1 MDIGWNVQRIA
12 PGKCM
17 IHLKISWVSIF
28 TGLFSY
34 DIMLRCWNY
43 EPDKRPTFEDLQSEL
58 DTMLS
63 AEQRDQYIQINTV
76 DEPYCQMFPAQ
87 DNEV

>member
-1 MDIGWNVQRIA
+1 MHAKNSS
-12 PGKCM
+12 K
-17 IHLKISWVSIF
+17 LLSICV
-28 TGLFSY
+28 FSY

-43 EPDKRPTFEDLQSEL
+43 EPQKRPSFEELQNEL
-58 DTMLS
+58 DSMLS

-87 DNEV
+87 SSEVCNCTNISGTQL

>member
-1 MDIGWNVQRIA
+1 
-12 PGKCM
+12 
-17 IHLKISWVSIF
+17 
-28 TGLFSY
+28 
-34 DIMLRCWNY
+34 MLRCWNY

>member
-1 MDIGWNVQRIA
+1 
-12 PGKCM
+12 M
-17 IHLKISWVSIF
+17 IYIKINICTFDSCF
-28 TGLFSY
+28 FSY

-43 EPDKRPTFEDLQSEL
+43 EPTKRPTFEVLQNEL

-63 AEQRDQYIQINTV
+63 AEQRDQYIQINSV

-87 DNEV
+87 SNEVCNCIKTSKYAWL